1 MMTPSH
7 FIVTAALAKK
17 QHTFKLP
24 LWAVL
29 IGSIAPDIPLYLL
42 MAGTTLYTQLLG
54 ERNFSEAHEWM
65 AETLFYTS
73 PYWVIPHNFLHAPLI
88 LAVGLVLLWRY
99 RHTQNTVQRWLF
111 WFLAAAA
118 LHTLIDILTHNSD
131 GPLLLFPFDWSLR
144 FASPV
149 SYWDPAHFGRQFFV
163 FELTLNALLILYL
176 FREQLQRRW
185 QRFRAII
192 EG

>member
-1 MMTPSH
+1 MTTPSH
-7 FIVTAALAKK
+7 LIITAALAKRQRK
-17 QHTFKLP
+17 IELP

-29 IGSIAPDIPLYLL
+29 VGSVVPDIPIYLL
-42 MAGTTLYTQLLG
+42 MSGTTLYTWLQG
-54 ERNFSEAHEWM
+54 ENLSEAHEWM

-73 PYWVIPHNFLHAPLI
+73 PYWIIPHNFLHAPII
-88 LAVGLVLLWRY
+88 LGVGLALLWRY

-111 WFLAAAA
+111 WFFAAAA

-144 FASPV
+144 FSSPI

-163 FELTLNALLILYL
+163 FELTLDALLILYL
-176 FREQLQRRW
+176 LREQLQRRW
-185 QRFRAII
+185 QQFRAII

>member
-1 MMTPSH
+1 MTTPSH
-7 FIVTAALAKK
+7 FIVTAALAKRQRK
-17 QHTFKLP
+17 IELP

-29 IGSIAPDIPLYLL
+29 VGSVAPDIPLYLL
-42 MAGTTLYTQLLG
+42 MSSTTLYMWQG
-54 ERNFSEAHEWM
+54 ENLSEAHEWM

-88 LAVGLVLLWRY
+88 LALGLVLLWRY
-99 RHTQNTVQRWLF
+99 RHTQGAVQRWLF

-144 FASPV
+144 FSSPV

-163 FELTLNALLILYL
+163 FELTLDALLILYL
-176 FREQLQRRW
+176 LREQLQRRW

>member
-1 MMTPSH
+1 MTTPSH
-7 FIVTAALAKK
+7 FIVTAALAKRQRK
-17 QHTFKLP
+17 VELP

-29 IGSIAPDIPLYLL
+29 VGSVAPDIPIYFL
-42 MAGTTLYTQLLG
+42 MSGTTLYMWLQG
-54 ERNFSEAHEWM
+54 ENLSEAHEWM

-99 RHTQNTVQRWLF
+99 RHTQGTVQRWLF
-111 WFLAAAA
+111 WFLVAAA

-144 FASPV
+144 FSSPI
-149 SYWDPAHFGRQFFV
+149 SYWDPAHFGRQFFI
-163 FELTLNALLILYL
+163 FELSLDLLLVLYL
-176 FREQLQRRW
+176 FRAQLQRRW
-185 QRFRAII
+185 QQFKAII

>member
-1 MMTPSH
+1 MTTPSH
-7 FIVTAALAKK
+7 FIVTAALAKRRRK
-17 QHTFKLP
+17 IELP

-29 IGSIAPDIPLYLL
+29 FGSVAPDIPLYLL
-42 MAGTTLYTQLLG
+42 MSSTTLYMWLQG
-54 ERNFSEAHEWM
+54 ENLSEAHEWM

-73 PYWVIPHNFLHAPLI
+73 PYWVIPHNFLHAPII
-88 LAVGLVLLWRY
+88 LGVGLALFWRY
-99 RHTQNTVQRWLF
+99 RHTQGTVQRWLF

-118 LHTLIDILTHNSD
+118 LHTFIDILTHNSD

-144 FASPV
+144 FSSPV

-163 FELTLNALLILYL
+163 FELTLDALLILYL